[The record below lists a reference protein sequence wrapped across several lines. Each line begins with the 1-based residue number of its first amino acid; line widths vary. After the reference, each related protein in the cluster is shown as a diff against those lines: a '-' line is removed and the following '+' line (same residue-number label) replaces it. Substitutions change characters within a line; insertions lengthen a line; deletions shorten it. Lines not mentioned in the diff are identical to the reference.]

1 MGGSLAP
8 VRVAGFTWNG
18 WQPSA
23 VYAMSRVLEKA
34 GINPPRSEAEVHMLI
49 EALEDLESEG
59 VLQDLSTSNKG
70 WGITSG
76 AKGDISLSVGFK
88 VGF

>member
-1 MGGSLAP
+1 MK
-8 VRVAGFTWNG
+8 TKI
-18 WQPSA
+18 QEA
-23 VYAMSRVLEKA
+23 VQSFKDQGINEMTMSRILERA
-34 GINPPRSEAEVHMLI
+34 GINTPRSEAEVHMLI

>member
-1 MGGSLAP
+1 MKTKIQEAIQIFKGQGINEM
-8 VRVAGFTWNG
+8 T
-18 WQPSA
+18 
-23 VYAMSRVLEKA
+23 MSRVLEKA